1 MSRMIQKMFNFFVR
15 FWFLDSIIVGRLVGE
30 VVDREGRILQNI
42 YIGRVLHSFIC
53 SKKEIIELCL

>member
-1 MSRMIQKMFNFFVR
+1 MSRMIRKMFNFFVR

-53 SKKEIIELCL
+53 S

>member
-1 MSRMIQKMFNFFVR
+1 MSRMIQKMFNFFVL

-30 VVDREGRILQNI
+30 GVDREGRILQNI

-53 SKKEIIELCL
+53 SQKEIIELCL